1 MKTQWLA
8 GLLVIMAGAAFARP
22 QVEVNVPPEV
32 FSTQGQQ
39 VQNCS
44 QCCVYQNEYYSEGA
58 VINTDGG
65 LLQCQRDEKTIS
77 TNPLIWHRVKP

>member
-1 MKTQWLA
+1 MKTHYLA
-8 GLLVIMAGAAFARP
+8 GLLMLLAGAAMARP

-39 VQNCS
+39 TQRCT
-44 QCCVYQNEYYSEGA
+44 QCCVYQNENYSEGA

-65 LLQCQRDEKTIS
+65 LLQCLRDEKTIG
-77 TNPLIWHRVKP
+77 TNPLIWRRVK

>member
-1 MKTQWLA
+1 MKTYWLA
-8 GLLVIMAGAAFARP
+8 GLLLMAAGATLARP

-32 FSTQGQQ
+32 FNSQGKNA
-39 VQNCS
+39 QNCS

-65 LLQCQRDEKTIS
+65 LLQCLRDEKTLS
-77 TNPLIWHRVKP
+77 TNPLIWRRVK